1 MAGLVTATLPVAGC
15 GGVSRVPGSWTQ
27 LYLVGAGDAA
37 PQPRA
42 ARFPLVANR
51 RVFVFPPWGPLR
63 PWGPKP
69 GEAVA
74 PQRRH
79 PASARGRRHHAP
91 GRLQLPRQAPRR
103 RQGAPARG
111 ARPRQVGRPV
121 TPPRAPAAARTAG
134 PQAPGSPPQT
144 AASTVAGAASPA
156 PAAASCP
163 APRGAGPLSATC
175 NAFLQPALKI
185 PASWK
190 NLTAHDS
197 FSVIL
202 VMTPPATPPP
212 PVPTQILFIIS
223 SSKPTSFSSPQGLIK
238 LHLPRPSAEDSCCP
252 NSRWPLGG

>member
-1 MAGLVTATLPVAGC
+1 MTASLPRR
-15 GGVSRVPGSWTQ
+15 GVRWVPGSCTQ

-37 PQPRA
+37 PRSRA

-103 RQGAPARG
+103 RQGAPAPG

-121 TPPRAPAAARTAG
+121 TPPRAPAAARPRRTSG
-134 PQAPGSPPQT
+134 PGPGSPLQT
-144 AASTVAGAASPA
+144 PSPR
-156 PAAASCP
+156 PPRRRRRCRPELLRPPPLP
-163 APRGAGPLSATC
+163 APRDAGPL
-175 NAFLQPALKI
+175 
-185 PASWK
+185 
-190 NLTAHDS
+190 TA
-197 FSVIL
+197 
-202 VMTPPATPPP
+202 A
-212 PVPTQILFIIS
+212 
-223 SSKPTSFSSPQGLIK
+223 
-238 LHLPRPSAEDSCCP
+238 
-252 NSRWPLGG
+252 